1 MIVVQERLLQAFNT
15 LPSLGAYDEAPEG
28 FKPVYKWGNE
38 AHLIKQIIAS
48 KGDMY
53 PLIYQTSNVTRQ
65 FANGK
70 YVETDLVL
78 ILAVPNKS
86 QEELNEVRWANSFA
100 NILNPLATNIET
112 LFKKGSIF
120 VWNGEYTLT
129 EFPNYGN
136 ESSTA
141 NSTIDIWDALRF
153 ETTIKIYNNTVC
165 FKPIKYT

>member
-1 MIVVQERLLQAFNT
+1 MIVVQERLLQAFNM
-15 LPSLGAYDEAPEG
+15 LPSLGAYEGVPEG

-38 AHLIKQIIAS
+38 DHLIRQVIAS

-70 YVETDLVL
+70 YVEADIVL
-78 ILAVPNKS
+78 ILAVPNKA

-100 NILNPLATNIET
+100 NILTPLASNIET
-112 LFKKGSIF
+112 LFKRGNIF
-120 VWNGEYTLT
+120 VWNGEYTIS

-136 ESSTA
+136 ANSTA

-153 ETTIKIYNNTVC
+153 ETTIKIYNNSVC
-165 FKPIKYT
+165 LKPIKY